1 MPNGVMSD
9 AVQTTGRV
17 RKPFGPYRLE
27 SAKYRAVFAAKRS
40 FYGKTLV
47 LWVACLPDAGR
58 KAGVV
63 VSKRALPLAVERNRA
78 KRLMREAFRLN
89 REAVREDVDILLVA
103 RSGIKGRTCQEVALD
118 FERLCQRAKIWRKTA
133 CNASSLA

>member
-1 MPNGVMSD
+1 MPDGVMND
-9 AVQTTGRV
+9 AVQTTRRV
-17 RKPFGPYRLE
+17 RKPFRPFRLE

-40 FYGKTLV
+40 FYGRTLV

-89 REAVREDVDILLVA
+89 RDALCEEVDILLVA
-103 RSGIKGRTCQEVALD
+103 RSGIKGKTYQEVALD
-118 FERLCQRAKIWRKTA
+118 FERVCQRAKIWRRKV
-133 CNASSLA
+133 CDASSPA

>member
-1 MPNGVMSD
+1 MPDGVMND
-9 AVQTTGRV
+9 AVQTTSRI
-17 RKPFGPYRLE
+17 RKPFRPFRLE

-40 FYGKTLV
+40 FYGRTLV

-89 REAVREDVDILLVA
+89 RDALCEEVDILLVA
-103 RSGIKGRTCQEVALD
+103 RSGIKGKTYQEVALD
-118 FERLCQRAKIWRKTA
+118 FERVCQRAKIWRRKA
-133 CNASSLA
+133 CDASSPA

>member
-1 MPNGVMSD
+1 MPDGVMND
-9 AVQTTGRV
+9 AVQTTSRA
-17 RKPFGPYRLE
+17 RKPFRPYRLE

-63 VSKRALPLAVERNRA
+63 VSKRALPRAVDRNRA

-89 REAVREDVDILLVA
+89 RDAVRDDVDVLLVA
-103 RSGIKGRTCQEVALD
+103 RSGIRDRTCQEVALD
-118 FERLCQRAKIWRKTA
+118 FEKLCQRAKIWRRKE
-133 CNASSLA
+133 CNASSPV